1 MKEKKN
7 PIVPGFS
14 HILHGGDYNPEQW
27 IETPEIWQEDMRLMK
42 LANFNTM
49 SIGIFSWAMLEPE
62 EGVYD
67 FSVLDK
73 AMDNIYRNGGKAVLA
88 TPSGA
93 RPHWM
98 SDKYPEVLRVLP
110 DRRRALFGVRHNH
123 CFTSPVYREKTA
135 KINRLLAQRYKDHP
149 ALGMWHV
156 SNEYG
161 GECHCPLCQAAFR
174 EWLKKKYQG
183 DLERLNHAWW
193 TAFWSH
199 RYTSW
204 EQIES
209 PSPIGEQYVHGQN
222 LDWMRFVTDQTAD
235 FMRNETAPLREIT
248 SHIPVTTNFMGFYPG
263 LNYWKLREEV
273 DVISWDNYPDWHA
286 PHNTTAVAVQTA
298 FLHDMNRSFLQK
310 PFMMMESTPSHVNW
324 RSYNKLKRPG
334 MHKLSSI
341 QAVAHGSDTVQYFQW
356 RKSRGSSEKL
366 HGAVVD
372 HCGHEHTRVFREVA
386 ELGALLQ
393 KLDGVVGTMPESKVA
408 VLYDWE
414 NRWALDDLQGL
425 QKENKKYVETVLKHY
440 TPFWK
445 RGVSVDVLNFHQ
457 DLSPY
462 ALVVAPMMYM
472 MERENILRLKQYVA
486 AGGTL
491 VGTYLTGEANENDL
505 CWLGGFPAEELKDVF
520 GLWAEEIDTLYPEER
535 NAIVLPDGTEYGVC
549 DYCEVIHPSGAEVL
563 ATYKED
569 FYAGLPAVCKNSYG
583 KGTAYYIACRDT
595 GAYTDTLYA
604 SLLQQLQIPCALQH
618 LPEGVTAHRREG
630 SGERYLFVENY
641 NSVPVS
647 VELDKNYFDIEAER
661 TVNGTLQLDGYGV
674 KVLKEI

>member
-1 MKEKKN
+1 MKEKKGSV
-7 PIVPGFS
+7 IPGFT

-27 IETPEIWQEDMRLMK
+27 KDTPEIWQEDMRLMK
-42 LANFNTM
+42 LANCNTM
-49 SIGIFSWAMLEPE
+49 SVGIFSWAVLEPE
-62 EGVYD
+62 EGVFD
-67 FSVLDK
+67 FSFLDTT
-73 AMDNIYRNGGKAVLA
+73 MDNIARNGGKAVLA

-135 KINRLLAQRYKDHP
+135 KINRLLAERYKDHP

-174 EWLKKKYQG
+174 EWLKKKYEG

-204 EQIES
+204 EQVES
-209 PSPIGEQYVHGQN
+209 PSPIGEQFVHGQN
-222 LDWMRFVTDQTAD
+222 LDWKRFVTDQTAD
-235 FMRNETAPLREIT
+235 FMHNETAPLREVT
-248 SHIPVTTNFMGFYPG
+248 PNVPVTTNFMGFYPG
-263 LNYWKLREEV
+263 LNYWKLRKEV
-273 DVISWDNYPDWHA
+273 DVVSWDNYPDWHMPDSDIA
-286 PHNTTAVAVQTA
+286 TAVQTA

-310 PFMMMESTPSHVNW
+310 PFMMMESTPSLVNW
-324 RSYNKLKRPG
+324 KPYNKLKRPG
-334 MHKLSSI
+334 MHKLSSM

-372 HCGHEHTRVFREVA
+372 HCGHENTRVFREVA
-386 ELGALLQ
+386 DLGSLLQ

-425 QKENKKYVETVLKHY
+425 QKEDKKYAETVLKHY
-440 TPFWK
+440 APFWK
-445 RGVSVDVLNFHQ
+445 RGVSVDVLDFHQ
-457 DLSPY
+457 DISSY
-462 ALVVAPMMYM
+462 SLVIAPMMYM
-472 MERENILRLKQYVA
+472 MEQKNIWRLKQYVEN
-486 AGGTL
+486 GGTL
-491 VGTYLTGEANENDL
+491 VCTYLTGTADENDL
-505 CWLGGFPAEELKDVF
+505 CWLGGIPAEDLKEVF

-535 NAIVLPDGTEYGVC
+535 NALVLPDGTEYAVC
-549 DYCEVIHPSGAEVL
+549 DYCEIVHPTTAEVQ
-563 ATYKED
+563 ATYQSD
-569 FYAGLPAVCKNSYG
+569 FYAGQPAVCKNSYG

-595 GAYTDTLYA
+595 GEYTDALYEE
-604 SLLQQLQIPCALQH
+604 LLQQLQIPCVLQG
-618 LPEGVTAHRREG
+618 LPEGVTAHMREG

-641 NSVPVS
+641 SGKVAQFEIEKKYV
-647 VELDKNYFDIEAER
+647 DIETEHIIE
-661 TVNGTLQLDGYGV
+661 GTITLDIYDV
-674 KVLKEI
+674 KVLKEV

>member
-1 MKEKKN
+1 MKEKQS
-7 PIVPGFS
+7 PIISGFT
-14 HILHGGDYNPEQW
+14 HMLHGGDYNPEQW
-27 IETPEIWQEDMRLMK
+27 KDTPEIWQEDMRLMK
-42 LANFNTM
+42 LANCNTM
-49 SIGIFSWAMLEPE
+49 SVGIFSWAVLEPE
-62 EGVYD
+62 EGVFD
-67 FSVLDK
+67 FSFLDT
-73 AMDNIYRNGGKAVLA
+73 AMDNIAKNGGKAVLA

-110 DRRRALFGVRHNH
+110 DRTRALFGVRHNH

-135 KINRLLAQRYKDHP
+135 KINRMLAERYKDHP

-174 EWLKKKYQG
+174 EWLKKKYEG

-209 PSPIGEQYVHGQN
+209 PSPIGEIYVHGQN
-222 LDWMRFVTDQTAD
+222 LDWKRFVTDQTVD
-235 FMRNETAPLREIT
+235 FMHNETAPLREMT
-248 SHIPVTTNFMGFYPG
+248 PDIPVTTNFMGFYPG
-263 LNYWKLREEV
+263 LNYWKLRKEV
-273 DVISWDNYPDWHA
+273 DVVSWDNYPDWHMPDSDIA
-286 PHNTTAVAVQTA
+286 TAVQTA

-310 PFMMMESTPSHVNW
+310 PFMMMESTPSLVNW
-324 RSYNKLKRPG
+324 KPYNKLKRPG
-334 MHKLSSI
+334 MHKLSSV

-372 HCGHEHTRVFREVA
+372 HCGHENTRVFREVA
-386 ELGALLQ
+386 ELGGLLQ

-425 QKENKKYVETVLKHY
+425 QQKDKKYAETVLKHY

-445 RGVSVDVLNFHQ
+445 RGVSVDALDFHE
-457 DLSPY
+457 DINSYP
-462 ALVVAPMMYM
+462 LVIAPMMYM
-472 MERENILRLKQYVA
+472 TERETIQRLKQYVA
-486 AGGTL
+486 QGGTL
-491 VGTYLTGEANENDL
+491 VCTYLTGTADENDL
-505 CWLGGFPAEELKDVF
+505 CWLGGLPAEDLKEVF

-535 NAIVLPDGTEYGVC
+535 NALVLADGTEYAVC
-549 DYCEVIHPSGAEVL
+549 DYCEIVHPSTAEVL
-563 ATYKED
+563 ATYQSD
-569 FYAGLPAVCKNSYG
+569 FYAGQPAVCKNSYG

-595 GAYTDTLYA
+595 GEYTDALYEK
-604 SLLQQLQIPCALQH
+604 LLRQLEIPRALPN
-618 LPEGVTAHRREG
+618 LPEGVTAHVREG
-630 SGERYLFVENY
+630 GGERYLFVENY
-641 NSVPVS
+641 NGAPVQ
-647 VELDKNYFDIEAER
+647 V
-661 TVNGTLQLDGYGV
+661 TLEKSYMDMETKQSIQGNLILGEYGV
-674 KVLKEI
+674 AVLKEV